1 MASNTRSKTDSDRKL
16 KIQELT
22 ETAALLELEGKDR
35 SDYIRQKLDEW
46 ELEERLARERE
57 LALEKEKLQLE
68 HERLK
73 NEHEL
78 AMERERQATERA
90 KIAQENETA
99 RTVAESQP
107 ASPASSQGSS
117 SSSPNIPFEPFD
129 EKSESVEVYLT
140 RFEEVARY
148 YSLPKDRWCFR
159 LAQCLRGKAY
169 EAYTKLPSYQREDF
183 EALKEALLVQ
193 FELTSESYHK
203 KFRGS
208 RLERKETYVNLCDRL
223 DKYLGKWLALS
234 KMPETFEGLRNLI
247 LAEQLRDCLTQETRI
262 YVNEQQV
269 IDPSDI
275 AIAADRYLAARRD
288 TKTRTEDSKPQAS
301 TNRANSHQGKTNPP
315 NHKSNQAV
323 HPRPNTPN
331 PTNYRSSHPPPKQWC
346 NFHKNN
352 SHDTKDCRSRGKPTH
367 TLNSICN
374 PAPSDA
380 EALVLAAVSA
390 QSGESPHPPSVEKAL
405 VNGRAVTCLNDT
417 GCLVEAVVRE
427 SLVSPSDYIEETT
440 QIQTVD
446 LESPPKTLPM
456 ALINV
461 ESKYVRGRI
470 KAIVM
475 KSPAYDLILGC
486 RYVFLGTPPYPSV
499 SAPVLT
505 RSQVLVEESDS
516 LKVNTIPTEI
526 REAQKQDPSL
536 QKYLRFAQEGEP
548 ALGKEQFFFKTGLLY
563 RRGKEPDAC
572 NQLVVPKPYRGQVMQ
587 TGHASSLSA
596 HQGQSST
603 LNRIRFHYFRP
614 GMTENIKRYVAS
626 CPQCQKMSPKNRIPP
641 VPLGKTPLIETP
653 FKRVS
658 VDILEILKQTW
669 TKDQLNDEV
678 KTVSKYV
685 KDLQERLQD
694 IRSLARS
701 NLIKARKRQEKYYN
715 RRAKERSL
723 NVGDKVL
730 LLLPKNTN
738 KLQICWQGP
747 FEVMKKISPTNYV
760 IKVGRKEKSYHV
772 NLLKHYLERP
782 SQTDPPRNLMAIAVA
797 EDVKEPKD
805 LVEYPLQAVETHE
818 NVTISPQ
825 LGAEQ
830 TAEVKSMLAEF
841 HDVLSDKPGRTS
853 LERFSMK
860 LLSAEPIKV
869 KAYPLPH
876 AKAEVIKQEVEEL
889 LKAGIIAPSVS
900 PYNAP
905 VVLVRKPDG
914 GHRMCID
921 FRRLNAVAEFQAEPL
936 PDPATIFANLSHA
949 RYFSKFDLSRGYYQ
963 IEVEPGCRP
972 LLAFSTPQGHYE
984 FQTVPFGLNN
994 SSSVFTRMMRKLLA
1008 PIGNLGIHN
1017 FIDDILIATETWSE
1031 HIALV
1036 SSLLLRLRETGLTAR
1051 PSKCLIGFT
1060 RLKFLGHVIQE
1071 NQLMPDEEKVAQLL
1085 EAPRPITK
1093 TGVRSFL
1100 GMCGYYQKFIPHFNS
1115 IAAPLSDLTKK
1126 DRPDKLTW
1134 NEECE
1139 LAFQRLKE
1147 CLTSSPVLKL
1157 PDLSRTFV
1165 LRTDASGSGLGAVL
1179 MQTAEGSDDIL
1190 FPVAYA
1196 SRKLNQAESNYATI
1210 ELECL
1215 ALVWAI
1221 EKFQAFLYGK
1231 HFTLQTDH
1239 KPLSYLSS
1247 SKHLNARLMRW
1258 SLLLQPYS
1266 FQVEHVP
1273 GSQNAAP
1280 DFLSRHCV
1288 LEPKGLN
1295 GPDGIRDYRP
1305 HLVEDTHVIGI
1316 GETSPLFSSDTSYLF
1331 RPAPGAT
1338 SQKPRC
1344 ALPGEIGWGV
1354 PWLVDWAPPRTG
1366 QQIVLGDFRQLAEDK
1381 KTHEFIGAWFPGP
1394 KEMDPTLPRSA
1405 SSGRPC
1411 LSSKSKHSALVLED
1425 ARRQTESEDSS
1436 SH

>member
-22 ETAALLELEGKDR
+22 ETAALLELEGPSR

-46 ELEERLARERE
+46 ERRE
-57 LALEKEKLQLE
+57 
-68 HERLK
+68 
-73 NEHEL
+73 
-78 AMERERQATERA
+78 
-90 KIAQENETA
+90 
-99 RTVAESQP
+99 
-107 ASPASSQGSS
+107 
-117 SSSPNIPFEPFD
+117 FE
-129 EKSESVEVYLT
+129 
-140 RFEEVARY
+140 
-148 YSLPKDRWCFR
+148 
-159 LAQCLRGKAY
+159 
-169 EAYTKLPSYQREDF
+169 
-183 EALKEALLVQ
+183 
-193 FELTSESYHK
+193 
-203 KFRGS
+203 
-208 RLERKETYVNLCDRL
+208 
-223 DKYLGKWLALS
+223 
-234 KMPETFEGLRNLI
+234 
-247 LAEQLRDCLTQETRI
+247 
-262 YVNEQQV
+262 
-269 IDPSDI
+269 
-275 AIAADRYLAARRD
+275 RD
-288 TKTRTEDSKPQAS
+288 TKTKTEDSKPQAS
-301 TNRANSHQGKTNPP
+301 TNRAISHQGKNNPP
-315 NHKSNQAV
+315 NHKTNQAV

-331 PTNYRSSHPPPKQWC
+331 PANYRSSHPPPKQWC
-346 NFHKNN
+346 NFHKIN

-367 TLNSICN
+367 TLNSIRN

-405 VNGRAVTCLNDT
+405 VNGRAGTCLNDT

-505 RSQVLVEESDS
+505 RSQVQVEESDS

-548 ALGKEQFFFKTGLLY
+548 ALGKVQFFFKTGLLY

-572 NQLVVPKPYRGQVMQ
+572 NQLVVPKPYREQVMQ

-603 LNRIRFHYFRP
+603 LNRIRFHYFWP

-626 CPQCQKMSPKNRIPP
+626 CPQCQKLSPKNRIPP

-658 VDILEILKQTW
+658 VDILGPLPRTKKRNAYILCVICQASRWPEAAPLSSIDSKHVAEALFNMFTRIGFPEEILTDNGSQFTGRLMKEVYALFNAKHLRSSVYHPQANGLVERFNHTLVTMLKRLIDDKPEEWDTYLPAALFAYREVPHASLGYSPYQIIFGSHPRGPLEILKQTW

-747 FEVMKKISPTNYV
+747 FEVLKKVSPTNYV

-782 SQTDPPRNLMAIAVA
+782 SQTDPPRDLMAIAVA

-805 LVEYPLQAVETHE
+805 LVEYPLHAVETHE

-825 LGAEQ
+825 LDAEQ
-830 TAEVKSMLAEF
+830 TAEVKSMLGEF

-963 IEVEPGCRP
+963 IEVEPECRP

-1008 PIGNLGIHN
+1008 PIESPGIQN

-1031 HIALV
+1031 HIALI

-1126 DRPDKLTW
+1126 DRPDKVTW

-1147 CLTSSPVLKL
+1147 YLTSSPVLKL

-1179 MQTAEGSDDIL
+1179 MQTAEGSGDTL

-1288 LEPKGLN
+1288 LEPTGLN
-1295 GPDGIRDYRP
+1295 GYHPSVN
-1305 HLVEDTHVIGI
+1305 LNN
-1316 GETSPLFSSDTSYLF
+1316 
-1331 RPAPGAT
+1331 
-1338 SQKPRC
+1338 
-1344 ALPGEIGWGV
+1344 
-1354 PWLVDWAPPRTG
+1354 
-1366 QQIVLGDFRQLAEDK
+1366 
-1381 KTHEFIGAWFPGP
+1381 
-1394 KEMDPTLPRSA
+1394 
-1405 SSGRPC
+1405 
-1411 LSSKSKHSALVLED
+1411 
-1425 ARRQTESEDSS
+1425 
-1436 SH
+1436 

>member
-1 MASNTRSKTDSDRKL
+1 MN
-16 KIQELT
+16 
-22 ETAALLELEGKDR
+22 
-35 SDYIRQKLDEW
+35 
-46 ELEERLARERE
+46 
-57 LALEKEKLQLE
+57 
-68 HERLK
+68 
-73 NEHEL
+73 
-78 AMERERQATERA
+78 
-90 KIAQENETA
+90 
-99 RTVAESQP
+99 
-107 ASPASSQGSS
+107 
-117 SSSPNIPFEPFD
+117 
-129 EKSESVEVYLT
+129 
-140 RFEEVARY
+140 
-148 YSLPKDRWCFR
+148 
-159 LAQCLRGKAY
+159 
-169 EAYTKLPSYQREDF
+169 
-183 EALKEALLVQ
+183 
-193 FELTSESYHK
+193 
-203 KFRGS
+203 
-208 RLERKETYVNLCDRL
+208 
-223 DKYLGKWLALS
+223 
-234 KMPETFEGLRNLI
+234 
-247 LAEQLRDCLTQETRI
+247 
-262 YVNEQQV
+262 
-269 IDPSDI
+269 
-275 AIAADRYLAARRD
+275 RYLAARRD
-288 TKTRTEDSKPQAS
+288 TKTKTEDSKPQAS
-301 TNRANSHQGKTNPP
+301 TNRANSHQGKNNPP
-315 NHKSNQAV
+315 NHKTNQAV

-331 PTNYRSSHPPPKQWC
+331 PANYRSSHPPPKQWC
-346 NFHKNN
+346 NFHKIN

-367 TLNSICN
+367 TLNSIRN

-505 RSQVLVEESDS
+505 RSQVQVEESDS

-548 ALGKEQFFFKTGLLY
+548 ALGKVQFFFKTGLLY

-572 NQLVVPKPYRGQVMQ
+572 NQLVVPKPYREQVMQ

-603 LNRIRFHYFRP
+603 LNRIRFHYFWP

-626 CPQCQKMSPKNRIPP
+626 CPQCQKLSPKNRIPP

-658 VDILEILKQTW
+658 VDILGPLPRTKKRNAYILY
-669 TKDQLNDEV
+669 QLNDEV

-747 FEVMKKISPTNYV
+747 FEVLKKVSPTNYV

-782 SQTDPPRNLMAIAVA
+782 SQTDPPRDLMAIAVA

-805 LVEYPLQAVETHE
+805 LVEYPLHAVETHE

-825 LGAEQ
+825 LDAEQ
-830 TAEVKSMLAEF
+830 TAEVKSMLGEF
-841 HDVLSDKPGRTS
+841 HDILSDKPGRTS

-963 IEVEPGCRP
+963 IEVEPECRP

-1008 PIGNLGIHN
+1008 PIESPGIQN

-1031 HIALV
+1031 HIALI

-1126 DRPDKLTW
+1126 DRPDKVTW

-1179 MQTAEGSDDIL
+1179 MQTAEGSGDTL

-1273 GSQNAAP
+1273 GNENAAP

-1288 LEPKGLN
+1288 LEPTGINGYHPSVNLN
-1295 GPDGIRDYRP
+1295 N
-1305 HLVEDTHVIGI
+1305 
-1316 GETSPLFSSDTSYLF
+1316 
-1331 RPAPGAT
+1331 
-1338 SQKPRC
+1338 
-1344 ALPGEIGWGV
+1344 
-1354 PWLVDWAPPRTG
+1354 
-1366 QQIVLGDFRQLAEDK
+1366 
-1381 KTHEFIGAWFPGP
+1381 
-1394 KEMDPTLPRSA
+1394 
-1405 SSGRPC
+1405 
-1411 LSSKSKHSALVLED
+1411 
-1425 ARRQTESEDSS
+1425 
-1436 SH
+1436 

>member
-1 MASNTRSKTDSDRKL
+1 
-16 KIQELT
+16 
-22 ETAALLELEGKDR
+22 
-35 SDYIRQKLDEW
+35 
-46 ELEERLARERE
+46 
-57 LALEKEKLQLE
+57 
-68 HERLK
+68 
-73 NEHEL
+73 
-78 AMERERQATERA
+78 
-90 KIAQENETA
+90 
-99 RTVAESQP
+99 
-107 ASPASSQGSS
+107 
-117 SSSPNIPFEPFD
+117 
-129 EKSESVEVYLT
+129 
-140 RFEEVARY
+140 
-148 YSLPKDRWCFR
+148 
-159 LAQCLRGKAY
+159 
-169 EAYTKLPSYQREDF
+169 
-183 EALKEALLVQ
+183 
-193 FELTSESYHK
+193 
-203 KFRGS
+203 
-208 RLERKETYVNLCDRL
+208 
-223 DKYLGKWLALS
+223 
-234 KMPETFEGLRNLI
+234 MPETFEGLRNLI

-288 TKTRTEDSKPQAS
+288 TKTKTEDSKPQAS
-301 TNRANSHQGKTNPP
+301 TNRAISHQGKNNPP
-315 NHKSNQAV
+315 NHKTNQAV

-331 PTNYRSSHPPPKQWC
+331 PANYRSSHPPPKQWC
-346 NFHKNN
+346 NFHKIN

-367 TLNSICN
+367 TLNSIRN

-505 RSQVLVEESDS
+505 RSQVQVEESDS
-516 LKVNTIPTEI
+516 LQVNTIPTEI

-536 QKYLRFAQEGEP
+536 QKYLRFAQDGEP
-548 ALGKEQFFFKTGLLY
+548 ALGKAQFFFKTGLLY

-572 NQLVVPKPYRGQVMQ
+572 NQLVVPKPYREQVMQ

-603 LNRIRFHYFRP
+603 LNRIRFHYFWP

-626 CPQCQKMSPKNRIPP
+626 CPQCQKLSPKNRIPP

-658 VDILEILKQTW
+658 VDILGPLPRTKKRNAYILYH
-669 TKDQLNDEV
+669 LNDEV

-747 FEVMKKISPTNYV
+747 FEVMKKVSPTNYV

-782 SQTDPPRNLMAIAVA
+782 SQTDPPRDLMAIAVA

-805 LVEYPLQAVETHE
+805 LVEYPLHAVETHE

-825 LGAEQ
+825 LDAEQ
-830 TAEVKSMLAEF
+830 TAEVKSMLGEF

-963 IEVEPGCRP
+963 IEVEPECRP

-1008 PIGNLGIHN
+1008 PIESPGIQN

-1031 HIALV
+1031 HIALI

-1126 DRPDKLTW
+1126 DRPDKVTW

-1179 MQTAEGSDDIL
+1179 MQTAEGSGDTL
-1190 FPVAYA
+1190 FPIAYA

-1288 LEPKGLN
+1288 LEPTGLN
-1295 GPDGIRDYRP
+1295 GYHPSVN
-1305 HLVEDTHVIGI
+1305 LNN
-1316 GETSPLFSSDTSYLF
+1316 
-1331 RPAPGAT
+1331 
-1338 SQKPRC
+1338 
-1344 ALPGEIGWGV
+1344 
-1354 PWLVDWAPPRTG
+1354 
-1366 QQIVLGDFRQLAEDK
+1366 
-1381 KTHEFIGAWFPGP
+1381 
-1394 KEMDPTLPRSA
+1394 
-1405 SSGRPC
+1405 
-1411 LSSKSKHSALVLED
+1411 
-1425 ARRQTESEDSS
+1425 
-1436 SH
+1436 